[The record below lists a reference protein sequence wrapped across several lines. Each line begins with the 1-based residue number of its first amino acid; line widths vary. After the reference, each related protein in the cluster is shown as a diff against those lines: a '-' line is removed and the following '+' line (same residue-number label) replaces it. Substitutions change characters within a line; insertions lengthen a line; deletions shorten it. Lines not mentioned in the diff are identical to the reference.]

1 MIASGGKEAADKEV
15 RPPDKAAIN
24 RMAMEGDKAVQE
36 GGKGKGGHET
46 AFSFFIETGVRR
58 SLAGQIK

>member
-1 MIASGGKEAADKEV
+1 MIASGGKEATDMEV

-36 GGKGKGGHET
+36 GGKGKGGHLT
-46 AFSFFIETGVRR
+46 AFSFFVETLLR
-58 SLAGQIK
+58 LC

>member
-24 RMAMEGDKAVQE
+24 RMAKEGDKANQE
-36 GGKGKGGHET
+36 GGKGKGGH
-46 AFSFFIETGVRR
+46 
-58 SLAGQIK
+58 